1 MASLMRIRA
10 ICLVLLLTMAS
21 ATASSEEISGTET
34 IDCALIEQLSFNGT
48 NANES
53 VSHQVSLGPRVPGS
67 TASSALRQSIK
78 ENLSGWTISESTHH
92 LSGITLTNLFATWN
106 PGAGNTVFLAAHYD
120 TRALAERD
128 SNESMRDQP
137 IPGANDGASG
147 VAVLMELARSIPSM
161 GLDHEVTLFFT
172 DAEDFGESASLL
184 GARAWAENLSDED
197 ADAIESFILVD
208 MVGDAFLNLAPSTQ
222 GNETLWVR
230 MSEINDA
237 LGYSSSNSCSETQ
250 GVGVF
255 STNTSYGVW
264 DDHVW
269 PISRGIPSID
279 IIDIAYGENVS
290 NWEGHWHT
298 HEDTPDKVS
307 AESLEMVGKMVELGL
322 RSGLFLDVRVSTLVD
337 DENPIPDGNEDS
349 EVVSDNNEITI
360 GVMIMACLLLIWAI
374 IVWVYLADRS
384 GEG

>member
-10 ICLVLLLTMAS
+10 ICLVLLLAMAS
-21 ATASSEEISGTET
+21 ATASSEEINET
-34 IDCALIEQLSFNGT
+34 QTAHCALVDQLLFNGT

-67 TASSALRQSIK
+67 AASSALRQSIK
-78 ENLSGWTISESTHH
+78 ENLSGWAITESTHH

-106 PGAGNTVFLAAHYD
+106 SGAGNTVYLAAHYD
-120 TRALAERD
+120 TRAVAERD

-147 VAVLMELARSIPSM
+147 VAVLLELARIIPSM
-161 GLDHEVTLFFT
+161 ELDHEVTLFFT

-197 ADAIESFILVD
+197 ADGIESFILVD

-222 GNETLWVR
+222 GNETLWLR

-237 LGYSSSNSCSETQ
+237 LGYSSSNSCTEEQ
-250 GVGVF
+250 GIGMF

-264 DDHVW
+264 DDHEW
-269 PISRGIPSID
+269 AISRGIPSID
-279 IIDIAYGENVS
+279 IIDIAYGENAS

-307 AESLEMVGKMVELGL
+307 AESLEMVGRMVELGL
-322 RSGLFLDVRVSTLVD
+322 RSGSYLDVRVSPLVD
-337 DENPIPDGNEDS
+337 DESIIPDENEDP
-349 EVVSDNNEITI
+349 EVSSDNNEITI
-360 GVMIMACLLLIWAI
+360 GVMIMACLLLIWTI

>member
-1 MASLMRIRA
+1 MRLRTV
-10 ICLVLLLTMAS
+10 CLVLLLTMAS
-21 ATASSEEISGTET
+21 ATASSEEISETET
-34 IDCALIEQLSFNGT
+34 IDCALVEQLSFNGT

-67 TASSALRQSIK
+67 AASSALRQSIK
-78 ENLSGWTISESTHH
+78 ENLSGWAISESTHH
-92 LSGITLTNLFATWN
+92 MDGITLTNLFATWN
-106 PGAGNTVFLAAHYD
+106 PGAGNTVYLAAHYD
-120 TRALAERD
+120 TRPVAERD

-147 VAVLMELARSIPSM
+147 VAVLLDLARLIPSM
-161 GLDHEVTLFFT
+161 ELDHEITLFFT

-222 GNETLWVR
+222 GNETLWSR

-237 LGYSSSNSCSETQ
+237 LGYSSSNSCTETQ

-279 IIDIAYGENVS
+279 IIDIAYGENAA
-290 NWEGHWHT
+290 NWKGHWHT
-298 HEDTPDKVS
+298 HQDTPDKVS
-307 AESLEMVGKMVELGL
+307 AESLEMVGRMVELGL
-322 RSGLFLDVRVSTLVD
+322 RSGSFLDVRVSPPVD
-337 DENPIPDGNEDS
+337 NEIPIPEENEDT
-349 EVVSDNNEITI
+349 EVISDNNEITI
-360 GVMIMACLLLIWAI
+360 GVIIMACLLLIWTI
-374 IVWVYLADRS
+374 IAWVYLADRS